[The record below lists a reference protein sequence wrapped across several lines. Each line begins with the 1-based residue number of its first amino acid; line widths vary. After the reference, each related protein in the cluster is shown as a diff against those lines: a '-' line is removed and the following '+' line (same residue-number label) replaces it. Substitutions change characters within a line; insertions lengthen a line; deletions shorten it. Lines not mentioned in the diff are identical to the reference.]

1 MIIPG
6 RPEQRAYLDKTGDD
20 LQATILAGLEFIG
33 WGNCINKNS
42 KVFIKP
48 NFTFP
53 HYKQGITTT
62 PELLRHLLALLKS
75 KADSVILGESDG
87 GNNSFTADEAFDGH
101 DMRQICKEA
110 GVELVNL
117 SKLPSEIVEDKI
129 AGKKVRVR
137 LPRLL
142 LEEIDC
148 FISVPVLKVHAMTGV
163 TLSLKNLW
171 GCHPDPMRCLEHQNL
186 SRKLA
191 LITKTLKP
199 AIIVVD
205 GIYALDGHGPL
216 FGEPR
221 KTDLIIVADNPV
233 AADSLGAAIMGIP
246 LKRANHILI
255 AEKAGLGSTNLK
267 DTDISTDWTQ
277 FRMQFSV
284 RRTLVDRATS
294 LLFNSDIIARLVI
307 KSPFTPLIY
316 KVAATLR
323 SPEEKE
329 LANQMGKN
337 KIIGPY

>member
-1 MIIPG
+1 MIIPD
-6 RPEQRAYLDKTGDD
+6 RPEQRAYLAKTGDD
-20 LQATILAGLEFIG
+20 LKSTMLAGLEFIG
-33 WGNCINKNS
+33 WDNCINKNS

-53 HYKQGITTT
+53 RYKPGITTT
-62 PELLRHLLALLKS
+62 PELLRHLLTLLKS
-75 KADSVILGESDG
+75 KADTVIMGESDG

-101 DMRQICKEA
+101 GMRQICKEA

-148 FISVPVLKVHAMTGV
+148 FVSVPVLKVHAMPGV

-186 SRKLA
+186 SRKLS

-221 KTDLIIVADNPV
+221 KTDLIMVADNPV

-267 DTDISTDWTQ
+267 NIIINDSWEQ
-277 FRMQFSV
+277 YKMQFC
-284 RRTLVDRATS
+284 
-294 LLFNSDIIARLVI
+294 LLFNSDIIARLVMN
-307 KSPFTPLIY
+307 SPLTPLIY

-323 SPEEKE
+323 SPEEEE
-329 LANQMGKN
+329 LAEQMGKS